1 MAKDSKSKALNFR
14 INSEKVDIVI
24 RPQQQHQHVCPLG
37 VSVHGA
43 QLKQIGFFFIVSS
56 CCWEARPFVW
66 LVFIQTLAVIRTQ
79 LNQQGLSEGHFVAVF
94 HLIHQGEAWSPR
106 MANRAKDQE
115 QHNTK

>member
-1 MAKDSKSKALNFR
+1 MAKNSKSKALNFR

-24 RPQQQHQHVCPLG
+24 RPQQQHQHVSPLG
-37 VSVHGA
+37 VSVHGTEA
-43 QLKQIGFFFIVSS
+43 NPFFFFIVSS
-56 CCWEARPFVW
+56 CGWEVRPFVW

-79 LNQQGLSEGHFVAVF
+79 LNQQGPSEGHFVAVF

-115 QHNTK
+115 QHNTQ